1 MTKYFRIGRAKGP
14 LSLIVAATLMLSDSH
29 VSTSAQT
36 NQILLPDIGDP
47 ASAVLS
53 RAEERRMARVI
64 LTQVRAH
71 LPVMS
76 DPELNTYIQSLGTR
90 LVTAGLD
97 SDFNYTFVLLQDPAI
112 NAFAAPGG
120 VIAFNSGLLTEAQTE
135 SELAG
140 VAAHEIAHVDQRHL
154 ARAYANSKKISVATA
169 LGVLAS
175 VVAGVYAPQVGGA
188 ALQSTVAAGQQARLA
203 FTRSNEQEADRVGM
217 VLLVNANFDPQGMPS
232 FFERLHKATGRNAG
246 PIMEY
251 LSTHPV
257 TISRISDT
265 KNRAVQYHGE
275 FITDSARFRY
285 ARARTIA
292 LTSTPASVIDY
303 YAKAQRRNKKL
314 RPTEQYTYA
323 VALTRAGNASQAI
336 KILSKLKEGKRQTK
350 PVQLALAQA
359 YLRGGQ
365 LKKAEKALTRLNE
378 IYPNEEAIVYY
389 MAKTLIDQGRTLEAL
404 KQLENISRYDP
415 HNPIIDKLQAEAAMG
430 ADQPW
435 VSHES
440 MADYYIA
447 YGQFSLAQ
455 EQLELALNDSRID
468 SVTQARVRSKHR
480 ELRELTKRR

>member
-1 MTKYFRIGRAKGP
+1 MIKHFRIGRVKGSLVVIIASALI
-14 LSLIVAATLMLSDSH
+14 LSFSQVRIRAD
-29 VSTSAQT
+29 T
-36 NQILLPDIGDP
+36 NRILLPDIGDP

-53 RAEERRMARVI
+53 RAEEQRMARVI

-97 SDFNYTFVLLQDPAI
+97 SSFNYTFVLVQDPAI

-120 VIAFNSGLLTEAQTE
+120 VIAFHSGLLTEAQSE

-154 ARAYANSKKISVATA
+154 ARAYANSKKVNVATA

-175 VVAGVYAPQVGGA
+175 VVAGIYAPQVGGA

-217 VLLVNANFDPQGMPS
+217 ILLVKANFDPQGMPN
-232 FFERLHKATGRNAG
+232 FFERLHKASGMNAS
-246 PIMEY
+246 PITEY

-265 KNRAVQYHGE
+265 KNRAVQYQGN
-275 FITDSARFRY
+275 FITDSTRFQY
-285 ARARTIA
+285 VRARTIA
-292 LTSTPASVIDY
+292 LTSTSASVVNFY
-303 YAKAQRRNKKL
+303 TKALRNKKKL
-314 RPTEQYTYA
+314 RPTELYTYA
-323 VALTRAGNASQAI
+323 VALTRGGNATKAI
-336 KILSKLKEGKRQTK
+336 KVLSNIKEKKQKK
-350 PVQLALAQA
+350 PIQLALAQA
-359 YLRGGQ
+359 YLRAGK
-365 LKKAEKALTRLNE
+365 LKNAEKVLTRLHD

-389 MAKTLIDQGRTLEAL
+389 LAKTLIDQGRTLEAL
-404 KQLENISRYDP
+404 NKLEKISRYEP
-415 HNPIIDKLQAEAAMG
+415 HNPIIDKLQAEASMR
-430 ADQPW
+430 ADHPW
-435 VSHES
+435 LGHES

-447 YGQFSLAQ
+447 YGQFAAAQ
-455 EQLELALNDSRID
+455 EQLELALNDYRID
-468 SVTQARVRSKHR
+468 SVTQARIRAKHK